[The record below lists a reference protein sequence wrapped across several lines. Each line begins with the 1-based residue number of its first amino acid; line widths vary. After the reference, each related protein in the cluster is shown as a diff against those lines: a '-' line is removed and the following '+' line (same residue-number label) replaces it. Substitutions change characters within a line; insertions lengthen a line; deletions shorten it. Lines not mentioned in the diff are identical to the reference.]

1 MSAVALTGHDGDCLE
16 RPEDPE
22 RPEAGEIAHLDERGE
37 VAGGDHREVQPVPRI
52 PERADE
58 CHATLLAGKG
68 KVPSVQGYS
77 YNQTHILVEVD
88 FKVVHIIVVVNK
100 FI

>member
-37 VAGGDHREVQPVPRI
+37 VAGGDHGEVQPVPRI
-52 PERADE
+52 PEVA
-58 CHATLLAGKG
+58 
-68 KVPSVQGYS
+68 
-77 YNQTHILVEVD
+77 
-88 FKVVHIIVVVNK
+88 VVVK
-100 FI
+100 DESPRHRLDHHLGRVDPQKDVPG